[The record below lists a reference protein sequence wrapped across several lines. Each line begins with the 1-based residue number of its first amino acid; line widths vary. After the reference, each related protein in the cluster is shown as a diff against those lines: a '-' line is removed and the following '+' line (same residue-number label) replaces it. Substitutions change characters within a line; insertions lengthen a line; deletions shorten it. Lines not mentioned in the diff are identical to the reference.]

1 MGACKPFKVVVV
13 GGGVAGLTLANML
26 QKFDIDFVVLESHG
40 EIAPA
45 VGASIGLF
53 PSGLRILDQI
63 DCFEPILA
71 MPQASLHYTHFR
83 DTSGKAMDRIVHWQ
97 EHLEK
102 RHGYPILFFD
112 RQWLLQ
118 MLYDQLEDKSR
129 VLLRKK
135 VGRIEHNTDGVRVT
149 TVDGETFDGSIVV
162 GADGIHSAVR
172 KEMNRMAQE
181 LPCGPFKPGQ
191 EDEIPCYYKC
201 NFGIA
206 QNVDGWTRH
215 DQSSI
220 FGDGKSALV
229 LSGPENRVYW
239 FIFVR
244 LPEVKHGG
252 SIPKYTK
259 EDEEAF
265 AKEYADIYLNDNVKF
280 RDVYRKKLSSTLTPL
295 HEMVYK
301 TWFYRR
307 VILLGDSAHKPNP
320 IGGQGGNGA
329 IESAAELINALIEA
343 RDTHHG
349 LENLQEEDFSRIFAR
364 MQSVRNKRAHFL
376 VEYSHQRQ
384 ALMASES
391 RLKTTLATTMM
402 ALVPAANLMLPK
414 TSIPIVG
421 SSKINRL
428 PVPFRPRAI
437 PFEDERPA
445 VPVTPE
451 TSKTIRQIYTGAMLA
466 SSILAAVTTP
476 AWPASD
482 LWQHV
487 APILMYT
494 IEGHR
499 AGNGSPILATPSV
512 MAIGL
517 HGLGINRVIPSYAL
531 LHAFSAFDAPPER
544 AVPISIAKSI
554 LGAFTLSGL
563 VASAKYM
570 LDRHRG
576 VPTNLQSSLWKLSA
590 LFPTLVWALSKLS
603 RGGRSKRRPD
613 IESDTSLDRYKTHDM
628 PYLRA
633 TYLCAFGVQAVA
645 HVASGA
651 PSLIGQTLLGALTDA
666 VTSPSAFLASLASL
680 PSGAR
685 LACGVWVLQNLYA
698 IWDMRRAGYIKTF
711 SALKA
716 AVGVALGQILVGPG
730 ATWAGLWYWRDEVFA
745 GSMIK

>member
-1 MGACKPFKVVVV
+1 MGARKPFKVVIV

-40 EIAPA
+40 EVAPA
-45 VGASIGLF
+45 VGASVGLL
-53 PSGLRILDQI
+53 PNGLRILDQI
-63 DCFEPILA
+63 GCFEPILA
-71 MPQASLHYTHFR
+71 MRQESLLYANLR
-83 DTSGKAMDRIVHWQ
+83 DTSGK
-97 EHLEK
+97 K
-102 RHGYPILFFD
+102 R
-112 RQWLLQ
+112 R
-118 MLYDQLEDKSR
+118 
-129 VLLRKK
+129 
-135 VGRIEHNTDGVRVT
+135 
-149 TVDGETFDGSIVV
+149 
-162 GADGIHSAVR
+162 
-172 KEMNRMAQE
+172 
-181 LPCGPFKPGQ
+181 
-191 EDEIPCYYKC
+191 
-201 NFGIA
+201 
-206 QNVDGWTRH
+206 

-220 FGDGKSALV
+220 FGDGQSALV

-244 LPEVKHGG
+244 LPEVKHGR

-259 EDEEAF
+259 EDDEAF
-265 AKEYADIYLNDNVKF
+265 AKEYADVYVNDEIKF
-280 RDVYRKKLSSTLTPL
+280 RDIYKKKINSTLTPL

-307 VILLGDSAHKPNP
+307 VILLGDSAHK
-320 IGGQGGNGA
+320 GGNGA
-329 IESAAELINALIEA
+329 MESAAELINALIQA

-349 LENLQEEDFSRIFAR
+349 LENLQEEDFLRIFAR
-364 MQSVRNKRAHFL
+364 VQSVRNKRAQSL
-376 VEYSHQRQ
+376 VESSHQRQ
-384 ALMASES
+384 ALMASEN
-391 RLKTTLATTMM
+391 RLKTALATTMM
-402 ALVPAANLMLPK
+402 TLVPAANLFLPN
-414 TSIPIVG
+414 SSAPLVG

-445 VPVTPE
+445 VPVKPE
-451 TSKTIRQIYTGAMLA
+451 TSKTIRQIYAGAMLA

-476 AWPASD
+476 ACPASD

-517 HGLGINRVIPSYAL
+517 HRLGINRVIPSYAL
-531 LHAFSAFDAPPER
+531 LH
-544 AVPISIAKSI
+544 
-554 LGAFTLSGL
+554 
-563 VASAKYM
+563 
-570 LDRHRG
+570 
-576 VPTNLQSSLWKLSA
+576 
-590 LFPTLVWALSKLS
+590 LS
-603 RGGRSKRRPD
+603 RGGKSKRRPD
-613 IESDTSLDRYKTHDM
+613 AEETDESLDRYKTHDM

-633 TYLCAFGVQAVA
+633 TYLCAFTVQAVA

-651 PSLIGQTLLGALTDA
+651 PFLTSQTLLGALTDA
-666 VTSPSAFLASLASL
+666 VTSPSAFLGSLASL
-680 PSGAR
+680 SSGAS

-716 AVGVALGQILVGPG
+716 AVGVALGQVLVGPG

>member
-1 MGACKPFKVVVV
+1 MGARKPFKVVIV

-40 EIAPA
+40 EVAPA
-45 VGASIGLF
+45 VGASVGLL
-53 PSGLRILDQI
+53 PNGLRILDQI
-63 DCFEPILA
+63 GCFEPILA
-71 MPQASLHYTHFR
+71 MRQESLLYANLR
-83 DTSGKAMDRIVHWQ
+83 DTSGKVIDPKCIR
-97 EHLEK
+97 
-102 RHGYPILFFD
+102 RHGYPVLFFD

-129 VLLRKK
+129 VLLEKK

-162 GADGIHSAVR
+162 GADGIHSSVR

-191 EDEIPCYYKC
+191 EEEIPCYYKC
-201 NFGIA
+201 SFGIA
-206 QNVDGWTRH
+206 QN
-215 DQSSI
+215 
-220 FGDGKSALV
+220 SALV

-244 LPEVKHGG
+244 LPEVKHGR

-259 EDEEAF
+259 EDDEAF
-265 AKEYADIYLNDNVKF
+265 AKEYADVYVNDEIKF
-280 RDVYRKKLSSTLTPL
+280 RDIYKKKINSTLTPL

-329 IESAAELINALIEA
+329 MESAAELINALIQA

-349 LENLQEEDFSRIFAR
+349 LENLQEEDFLRIFAR
-364 MQSVRNKRAHFL
+364 VQSVRNKRAQSL
-376 VEYSHQRQ
+376 VESSHQRQ
-384 ALMASES
+384 ALMASEN
-391 RLKTTLATTMM
+391 RLKTALATTMM
-402 ALVPAANLMLPK
+402 TLVPAANLFLPN
-414 TSIPIVG
+414 SSAPLVG

-445 VPVTPE
+445 VPVKPE
-451 TSKTIRQIYTGAMLA
+451 TSKTIRQIYAGAMLA

-476 AWPASD
+476 ACPASD

-517 HGLGINRVIPSYAL
+517 HRLGINRVIPSYAL
-531 LHAFSAFDAPPER
+531 LHVFSAFDTPPER
-544 AVPISIAKSI
+544 AVPIPIAKSI

-570 LDRHRG
+570 LDRHHG
-576 VPTNLQSSLWKLSA
+576 
-590 LFPTLVWALSKLS
+590 LS
-603 RGGRSKRRPD
+603 RGGKSKRRPD
-613 IESDTSLDRYKTHDM
+613 AEETDESLDRYKTHDM

-633 TYLCAFGVQAVA
+633 TYLCAFAVQAVA

-651 PSLIGQTLLGALTDA
+651 PFLTSQTLLGALTDA
-666 VTSPSAFLASLASL
+666 VTSPSAFLGSLASL
-680 PSGAR
+680 SSGAS

-716 AVGVALGQILVGPG
+716 AVGVALGQVLVGPG